1 MELIKK
7 NLGKVAITCDGK
19 WDINKSY
26 DKLSLVYD
34 NKTNISYISKQD
46 VPIGINIDNITY
58 WQKFQLNN
66 GSSPVEGEGID
77 NVYLLPF
84 DGVNK
89 SGTLT
94 VKELDEIKDAIDSN
108 KIIILKYYDKD
119 YESYEYYLYDNIYK
133 NNFDIILKHSY
144 INGNLLTIYDCI
156 IDPLG
161 KTYKLNSNNFNI
173 NNIYILPYNLYDY
186 DEKEFNIN
194 NDEFNKLQVAISE
207 NKLILA
213 KINKNSNSYVIPN
226 VSVIEDHIN
235 INYKTIN
242 YTYDGEYYELTIYI
256 ESLSCVRNYL
266 NLSFQKELESG
277 KNTKTVNRQSILGK
291 GDVTIVFDLE
301 YIGLS
306 VNIDSTQTISGG
318 TLSILTDAIQKNTIF
333 KCEYNNEILY
343 CNSIQQIDNNI
354 NINFVLNLENNI
366 LHKLTL
372 EVYVNAGAYRWTLKP
387 IFEQE
392 ETIQNVYSLDVT
404 SRSFNINKTEVEKL
418 YNHLVNNGIVI
429 CKLSDSE
436 KFIPTNIHYD
446 NMDVYSIS
454 LSKGLDILNPNG
466 RYVNIVISTTDGE
479 NYTCNTYTGDDSDY
493 PYCLLTYATNDTIT
507 NDKFNEIY
515 YKINSGRTPKYINEH
530 GGIIIFNVDEVTD
543 SRIELSTPMLNSEFL
558 YYSISIYKN
567 LENDNYIFSFAET
580 NN

>member
-7 NLGKVAITCDGK
+7 SLGKVAITCEGK

-26 DKLSLVYD
+26 DRLSLVYD
-34 NKTNISYISKQD
+34 NKTNTSYISKQN

-66 GSSPVEGEGID
+66 SSSPVEGEGID

-84 DGVNK
+84 DGFNK

-94 VKELDEIKDAIDSN
+94 VKELDEIKDAIDN
-108 KIIILKYYDKD
+108 DKIIILKYYDKD
-119 YESYEYYLYDNIYK
+119 YESYEYHLYDTIYK

-194 NDEFNKLQVAISE
+194 NDELNKLQVALSE

-213 KINKNSNSYVIPN
+213 KMNNNYIIPN
-226 VSVIEDHIN
+226 VYVIKDRIN
-235 INYKTIN
+235 INYKTID
-242 YTYDGEYYELTIYI
+242 YTYNGAYYELTIYV
-256 ESLSCVRNYL
+256 ETLSCVRNYL
-266 NLSFQKELESG
+266 DLSFQKELESG
-277 KNTKTVNRQSILGK
+277 KNIKTVNRQSILGG
-291 GDVTIVFDLE
+291 GDVTIVLDLE
-301 YIGLS
+301 YIGLP
-306 VNIDSTQTISGG
+306 VIIDNTQTISGEK
-318 TLSILTDAIQKNTIF
+318 LSRLTEAIQKNTIF
-333 KCEYNNEILY
+333 KCEYNNKILY

-354 NINFVLNLENNI
+354 YINFILNSENNI

-372 EVYVNAGAYRWTLKP
+372 KVYVNAGAYNWILEP

-466 RYVNIVISTTDGE
+466 RYVNIVISTSDGE
-479 NYTCNTYTGDDSDY
+479 NYTCDTYTGDDSDY
-493 PYCLLTYATNDTIT
+493 PYCLLTYAANDTIT

-530 GGIIIFNVDEVTD
+530 GGIIMFNVNEVTD
-543 SRIELSTPMLNSEFL
+543 TRIELSTPILNSDFL
-558 YYSISIYKN
+558 YYFINIYKDS
-567 LENDNYIFSFAET
+567 ENDNYVFEYGED